1 MEDGMQEFL
10 LLICTLLFIAFL
22 QKIAGD
28 ILDKHELK
36 NYKPVVDIACIVT
49 CYFLL
54 GRYVYVHLLEDV
66 LAFIGLVM

>member
-1 MEDGMQEFL
+1 MREFL
-10 LLICTLLFIAFL
+10 LLVGTLLFIAFL
-22 QKIAGD
+22 QKIVGD
-28 ILDKHELK
+28 ILDKSELT

-66 LAFIGLVM
+66 LAFIGLVL